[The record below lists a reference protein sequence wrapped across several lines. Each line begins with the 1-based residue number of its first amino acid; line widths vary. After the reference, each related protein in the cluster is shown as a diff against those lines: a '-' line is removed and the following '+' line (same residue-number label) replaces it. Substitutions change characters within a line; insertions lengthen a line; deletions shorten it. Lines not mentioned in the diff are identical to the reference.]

1 MKYDS
6 ILAFNPAN
14 RVKIQMEK
22 EQKLRELE
30 TPILMATNMG
40 SGISK
45 QTLTLQTKRGH
56 WPHLFEHL

>member
-14 RVKIQMEK
+14 RVKMQMEN
-22 EQKLRELE
+22 EQKLWELE

-40 SGISK
+40 SGIANK
-45 QTLTLQTKRGH
+45 H
-56 WPHLFEHL
+56 

>member
-40 SGISK
+40 SGIANK
-45 QTLTLQTKRGH
+45 H
-56 WPHLFEHL
+56 